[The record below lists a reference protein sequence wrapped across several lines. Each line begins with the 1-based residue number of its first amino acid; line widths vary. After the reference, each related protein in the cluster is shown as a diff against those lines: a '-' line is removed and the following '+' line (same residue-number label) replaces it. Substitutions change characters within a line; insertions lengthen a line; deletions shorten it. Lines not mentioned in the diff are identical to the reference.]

1 MPAYRRIP
9 ARGAAAAVAT
19 ILTLRSDATP
29 RRSSKLIGV
38 SDGPPADDFYRC
50 VDELSVTRFI

>member
-1 MPAYRRIP
+1 MPAYRRIL

-19 ILTLRSDATP
+19 IPTLRSDAAP
-29 RRSSKLIGV
+29 GRSGKFIGV
-38 SDGPPADDFYRC
+38 SDGPPADDFYRF